1 MRILLCCSGG
11 MSTSLLAERMKQAAR
26 DRGMTVDIQSIGIH
40 EFASVVRKFDVVLL
54 GPQIRH
60 KWNHLKS
67 IADANGIPIAVI
79 DPVAYGMID
88 GQRALKQA
96 LACLPTP

>member
-1 MRILLCCSGG
+1 
-11 MSTSLLAERMKQAAR
+11 MSTSLLAERMESAAR
-26 DRGMTVDIQSIGIH
+26 ERGLTVDIRSVGIH
-40 EFASVVRKFDVVLL
+40 EFAAVVRKFDVVLL

-67 IADANGIPIAVI
+67 IADSNGVPIAVI
-79 DPVAYGMID
+79 DPVAYGIID
-88 GQRALKQA
+88 GQRVLKQA